1 MIRIVDGR
9 LPSLINTIA
18 VERSQEWLTNLYL
31 EFKQVL
37 HKTYNLRAAAE
48 STRAFSQTSIEEA
61 ELFYGPELWPFMVR
75 MAHFEYHIG
84 DPCDVDADHFNA
96 LYLGQSREGQL
107 EEGEIQYDD
116 ITGRLI
122 V

>member
-18 VERSQEWLTNLYL
+18 VERSQEWLTTLYS

-48 STRAFSQTSIEEA
+48 SNRAFSQTSIEETK
-61 ELFYGPELWPFMVR
+61 LFYGPELWSLMVR
-75 MAHFEYHIG
+75 MAHLEYHIG
-84 DPCDVDADHFNA
+84 DPCDVDADNFNA
-96 LYLGQSREGQL
+96 LWLGQSGERHV
-107 EEGEIQYDD
+107 EGEIQYDD
-116 ITGRLI
+116 VTGRLI
-122 V
+122 I